1 MSLYSPPT
9 TEQAKK
15 FTEFIIETIKAT
27 EQRQRRR
34 KANDER
40 AFQET
45 VGLIIGD
52 LLIGYEQEA
61 NQWSYHEMYPAAFS
75 DLSVGYKLFR
85 TTVETLSNA
94 RLVVVAKGRNH
105 KPFEFEEGVSTFYA
119 GLATRFQPTSTLID
133 LASVYDISKGSYQ
146 DHFVTQL
153 PRKVIEVRQAKKDGE
168 GSGRKTKPKQTK
180 RSLEIEEQL
189 KTIDEFTST
198 FTFEGMRFNGFR
210 LLFNQANRPDFDYN
224 HGGRLYHADGQGYIG
239 MPKDRRS

>member
-1 MSLYSPPT
+1 MIEDIEDIRNARYMSLYSPPT

-27 EQRQRRR
+27 EQRHRRR

-40 AFQET
+40 AFQKT
-45 VGLIIGD
+45 VGRIVGD

-85 TTVETLSNA
+85 STVETLSNA
-94 RLVVVAKGRNH
+94 RLVVIAKGRNH
-105 KPFEFEEGVSTFYA
+105 KPMEFEEGVSTFKA

-153 PRKVIEVRQAKKDGE
+153 PRRVIEVRQSKKEGE
-168 GSGRKTKPKQTK
+168 GSGRKMKPKQTK

-189 KTIDEFTST
+189 KKTK
-198 FTFEGMRFNGFR
+198 
-210 LLFNQANRPDFDYN
+210 A
-224 HGGRLYHADGQGYIG
+224 A
-239 MPKDRRS
+239 